1 MTARYFVLCSHILS
15 DISPLP
21 LLTAHLFSPF
31 NIGMNH
37 TKLQID
43 AQRALRSRAPD
54 RSKRAVFASK
64 DALHY
69 RYEGQQFSD
78 VNFPTFIDLFV
89 ALPGPQLSTVA
100 KIPEVIQPRSS
111 PRAIFEDGWLR
122 LYRDG
127 WDTDPVLAAL
137 VLIGLSTQLIFNYAI
152 ILTKVEAA
160 HWVLKSAL
168 NALEL
173 PPLEVIKACDEHVT
187 WVKEALCKPRSA
199 ATQPSPTTRSSHNTH
214 RDQRRPEKRPLSEMD
229 SPSDVENPE
238 TLTPVQE
245 RHDASVT
252 CGGFV
257 DGPCS
262 QEYGYID
269 KPLSTI
275 DAVIQANSSN
285 LDTLVTSRTL
295 EPNINPAVLQPIET
309 EVSDTITDTLPPH
322 EPGQEGD
329 IPLANQANANEKQ
342 PPRPT
347 HGDSEINTKSI
358 VAPSGTI
365 STTSLVTW
373 TEVPGASGA
382 SSILD
387 ASRTFEFWPPEL

>member
-1 MTARYFVLCSHILS
+1 MCDGTLLPTAQNDSS
-15 DISPLP
+15 
-21 LLTAHLFSPF
+21 
-31 NIGMNH
+31 
-37 TKLQID
+37 ID
-43 AQRALRSRAPD
+43 AQRALRSRAID

-69 RYEGQQFSD
+69 RYEGQKFSD
-78 VNFPTFIDLFV
+78 VNFLTLIDLFV
-89 ALPGPQLSTVA
+89 ALSGPQLSIVA

-127 WDTDPVLAAL
+127 WNADPVLAAL
-137 VLIGLSTQLIFNYAI
+137 VLIGLPTQLIFDYTI
-152 ILTKVEAA
+152 IPTKVEAA

-168 NALEL
+168 DALEL
-173 PPLEVIKACDEHVT
+173 PPLEVIKACGEHVT
-187 WVKEALCKPRSA
+187 WVKEALCKPHSA

-214 RDQRRPEKRPLSEMD
+214 RDQRCPEKRPLSGMD
-229 SPSDVENPE
+229 SQGDVENPE
-238 TLTPVQE
+238 TPTPVQK
-245 RHDASVT
+245 RHHASVT

-257 DGPCS
+257 DGH
-262 QEYGYID
+262 
-269 KPLSTI
+269 
-275 DAVIQANSSN
+275 ARRNMVIQANPSDSGTGCGITSTSQSLPSSIFASN
-285 LDTLVTSRTL
+285 LDTLFTSRTL
-295 EPNINPAVLQPIET
+295 EPNINPAVLQPIEI
-309 EVSDTITDTLPPH
+309 EASDRITDILPPH

-347 HGDSEINTKSI
+347 HGDSEIKTKSI
-358 VAPSGTI
+358 VAPSGTTSI
-365 STTSLVTW
+365 TSLVTW

-387 ASRTFEFWPPEL
+387 VSRTFESSSPEL